1 MSQPRVALFLDFEN
15 LYATLKRRTK
25 GPEHP
30 YGLSPKLD
38 FERLVA
44 YIEEHYGTLAPE
56 DFIVVANFSH
66 YNPQIGGLNRVAT
79 VINAQSFMHPRVRR
93 QRQRSPGKR
102 WVIQNYA
109 DMRLAF
115 ELGRHVST
123 RPVYFGLVN
132 AAVLAL
138 AYDRAAKRV
147 ESRLFLEDDFPPETS
162 PEAHVRLARIEAEYE
177 IVTRA
182 AVWLR
187 TGQDAPEGWFTLREG
202 EQAVALVDGP
212 LELWGIP
219 ERGGVA
225 YKTQVQRMTRLWDRL
240 RGAGVPLA
248 GYVDRPRADL
258 VVRALA
264 VARPDW
270 EKGAAY
276 PWPGVLDRHLY
287 GPLLQPG
294 WRSPVFAI
302 WTEGMKSYPEEQRVH
317 FFYMHVGGEEQPGL
331 ARVEIPAW
339 VAQHPAWVDLI
350 HRALWVHLQQSG
362 RGRYPYALHRA
373 HQEAVVTYKEREE
386 LETLLVR
393 ETVRLGLPVPGFSAK
408 QRLKEQ
414 DRRPR

>member
-1 MSQPRVALFLDFEN
+1 MPVQYPQVMAQMRKKLEQARRSRQALAERLKEAREAFAAWAGAEKYETLARRVEKAMSQDQTLRCALPLEPLDRVTPPPREPAQEAL
-15 LYATLKRRTK
+15 
-25 GPEHP
+25 
-30 YGLSPKLD
+30 
-38 FERLVA
+38 VV
-44 YIEEHYGTLAPE
+44 LAS
-56 DFIVVANFSH
+56 DGSH
-66 YNPQIGGLNRVAT
+66 IMPDA
-79 VINAQSFMHPRVRR
+79 H
-93 QRQRSPGKR
+93 
-102 WVIQNYA
+102 
-109 DMRLAF
+109 
-115 ELGRHVST
+115 

-147 ESRLFLEDDFPPETS
+147 ESRLFLEDDFPLETS

-225 YKTQVQRMTRLWDRL
+225 YKTQVQRMTRLWGRL